1 MKKILVVD
9 DDPDIVELTK
19 NRLVRQGYYVVTA
32 FDGVE
37 GIRKVNQEKPDLIL
51 LDIVMP
57 KQDGLSMFYQLNN
70 DEASRHIPV
79 ILLTAKG
86 ETSSVIEAQK
96 FGVTEYFI
104 KPYDWD
110 SLLKCI
116 KHCLTIK

>member
-9 DDPDIVELTK
+9 DEPEIVELTK
-19 NRLVRQGYYVVTA
+19 KRLERQGYAVITA

-37 GIRKVNQEKPDLIL
+37 GIKKVGQEKPDLIL

-57 KQDGLSMFYQLNN
+57 KQDGLSMFYQLKK
-70 DEASRHIPV
+70 DEATRNIPV

-86 ETSSVIEAQK
+86 ETSSVLDAQK
-96 FGVTEYFI
+96 LGVTEYFI

-110 SLLKCI
+110 ALLECI
-116 KHCLTIK
+116 KGYLAMK